1 MLLSRY
7 HDLFFSWSRYNKS
20 CFLVI
25 TTYFS
30 RDLDITKVAFLLS
43 RLIFLVISIL
53 QKLFSRYHDLF
64 FSWSRYNKSC
74 SLVITTYFSRDL
86 DITKVALSLLR
97 LIFLVMSI
105 LQKLLS
111 CYHDLFFSWCRYNKR
126 CFLVISTYFSRD
138 VDITKVAL
146 SLLQLIFLVISI

>member
-1 MLLSRY
+1 MLSRY
-7 HDLFFSWSRYNKS
+7 YDLFFSWSRYNKS

-30 RDLDITKVAFLLS
+30 RDLDITKVIFSLS
-43 RLIFLVISIL
+43 R
-53 QKLFSRYHDLF
+53 H
-64 FSWSRYNKSC
+64 
-74 SLVITTYFSRDL
+74 FSRDL

-111 CYHDLFFSWCRYNKR
+111 YHDLFFSWSRYNKSCFLVITIYFSRDLDITKVVFSLLRLIFLVMSILQKLFSRYYDLFFSWSRYNKR
-126 CFLVISTYFSRD
+126 CFLVITTYFSCD
-138 VDITKVAL
+138 LDITK
-146 SLLQLIFLVISI
+146 